1 MAKVRRFVT
10 KIDDSCDRPA
20 GELYQVSKEQ
30 VSDLDIMANGTSDDI
45 RCGCVGRV
53 VGWVQAQSGLITGVG
68 VGVGVLEVA
77 GLVAAASLC
86 RAIRST
92 RD

>member
-1 MAKVRRFVT
+1 MPDFFSFSFFQRNGPFA
-10 KIDDSCDRPA
+10 P
-20 GELYQVSKEQ
+20 EHVSLFPQ
-30 VSDLDIMANGTSDDI
+30 
-45 RCGCVGRV
+45 GCVGRV

-86 RAIRST
+86 RAIHSST
-92 RD
+92 D

>member
-1 MAKVRRFVT
+1 MQSKAVT
-10 KIDDSCDRPA
+10 PKNNFYSLCVF
-20 GELYQVSKEQ
+20 ELIHISFLFCWQ
-30 VSDLDIMANGTSDDI
+30 
-45 RCGCVGRV
+45 GCVNRV

-86 RAIRST
+86 RAIRSS
-92 RD
+92 DE

>member
-1 MAKVRRFVT
+1 MVQHFCSEFLPFRETGLAEVGSALRVF
-10 KIDDSCDRPA
+10 A
-20 GELYQVSKEQ
+20 
-30 VSDLDIMANGTSDDI
+30 LDPLFLFPQ
-45 RCGCVGRV
+45 GCVGRV

-86 RAIRST
+86 RAIRSST
-92 RD
+92 D